1 MNQTKKQSIGNIW
14 FFPISIVIVIYTYWT
29 SPSDDRGWNAFGT
42 TLQTYLTPLSGFN
55 GMIYLSKTS
64 WKHGL
69 D

>member
-1 MNQTKKQSIGNIW
+1 MRIRPENKALATFGFSN
-14 FFPISIVIVIYTYWT
+14 PIVIVIYTYWT

-64 WKHGL
+64 RKHGL